1 MSCQE
6 PLGAVTVGSMDE
18 TIRYMDY
25 LWVTSEDGVVT
36 VGVDEDAA
44 ADLSDEL
51 TLNLPEEDD
60 VVMAGKVCGDIES
73 ESGNLNLY
81 SPVSGTVLE
90 VNEAILDNPSLILE
104 DPLDEG
110 WLFKVEADDPAQI
123 DKLRKSPAAATD
135 EDDEEED
142 DDLDDEDDYDD
153 EEDLVEEK
161 D

>member
-1 MSCQE
+1 
-6 PLGAVTVGSMDE
+6 
-18 TIRYMDY
+18 MDY

-73 ESGNLNLY
+73 ESGNLNIY

-90 VNEAILDNPSLILE
+90 VNEAIMDNPSLILE

-110 WLFKVEADDPAQI
+110 WLFKVEADDPSQI
-123 DKLRKSPAAATD
+123 DKLRKSPTSAADDEDEDED
-135 EDDEEED
+135 EDDE
-142 DDLDDEDDYDD
+142 LDEDDVLIDEA
-153 EEDLVEEK
+153 EED
-161 D
+161 

>member
-1 MSCQE
+1 
-6 PLGAVTVGSMDE
+6 MDE

-73 ESGNLNLY
+73 ESGNLNIY

-90 VNEAILDNPSLILE
+90 VNEAIMDNPSLILE

-110 WLFKVEADDPAQI
+110 WLFKVEADDPSQI
-123 DKLRKSPAAATD
+123 DKLRKSPTSAADDEDEDED
-135 EDDEEED
+135 EDDE
-142 DDLDDEDDYDD
+142 LDEDDVLIDEA
-153 EEDLVEEK
+153 EED
-161 D
+161 